1 MTKNIRKIIA
11 LLLVALAVFSLSA
24 CGKKEAPAPTA
35 TAEPAAETAE
45 KPEEKP
51 EVTAVPVTTEEP
63 VKEETPEASAEP
75 AGETADKQEEKTET
89 VTVSVEEEKELTE
102 YELLDVPLF
111 CRTDFYEYVSE
122 KEGVFDLLSMA
133 KDLGYISGG
142 EDNFLFTDAAHKI
155 QVGLDE
161 RVTEDGYKIC
171 KIIRYGG
178 EENSIQCTFKRED
191 RFDGSTLYSVN
202 TPDNYTVSMDQI
214 LLLTYIMEN
223 LSSSNPDP
231 FADLYSEYYSSGIY
245 QFPV

>member
-11 LLLVALAVFSLSA
+11 LILVVLAVFSLSA
-24 CGKKEAPAPTA
+24 CGKKEAPAPAA
-35 TAEPAAETAE
+35 TEAPAGETAE
-45 KPEEKP
+45 KEEEKT
-51 EVTAVPVTTEEP
+51 EVTTVPVTTEEP
-63 VKEETPEASAEP
+63 AKEELPEVPAEP
-75 AGETADKQEEKTET
+75 AEKSDEKPEEKAET
-89 VTVSVEEEKELTE
+89 VTEPIAEETELTE

-111 CRTDFYEYVSE
+111 CKTDFYEYVSE

-133 KDLGYISGG
+133 TDLGYISDG

-161 RVTEDGYKIC
+161 KVTEDGYKIC
-171 KIIRYGG
+171 KNIRYGG
-178 EENSIQCTFKRED
+178 QENSIQCTFKRED
-191 RFDGSTLYSVN
+191 RYDGSTLYSVN

-231 FADLYSEYYSSGIY
+231 FAGLYTEYYNSGVY
-245 QFPV
+245 EFPV